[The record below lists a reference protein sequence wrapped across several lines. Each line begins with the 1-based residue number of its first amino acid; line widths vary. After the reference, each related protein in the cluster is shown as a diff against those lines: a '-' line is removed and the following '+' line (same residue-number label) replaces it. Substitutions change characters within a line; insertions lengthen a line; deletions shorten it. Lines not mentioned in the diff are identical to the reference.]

1 MKQVLITILFVL
13 FLIGGTQAQ
22 TKSKPNGLGAAF
34 NTKNAIPTAELPR
47 LLGSQDSVAVK
58 VSGQVQQVCQV
69 KGCWMDVKLADNSVM
84 KVRFKNYG
92 FFVPKDLAGKTV
104 TINGMAYNKTV
115 SVAEQQHYAQDAG
128 KSNAEVKAI
137 TQPQRNVTFV
147 ASGVVIQ

>member
-69 KGCWMDVKLADNSVM
+69 KGCWMDVKLAEIGRAHV
-84 KVRFKNYG
+84 
-92 FFVPKDLAGKTV
+92 
-104 TINGMAYNKTV
+104 
-115 SVAEQQHYAQDAG
+115 
-128 KSNAEVKAI
+128 
-137 TQPQRNVTFV
+137 
-147 ASGVVIQ
+147 